1 MLDSDTDND
10 KGTPNAIKLAGNSC
24 GCIMEIDVDSS
35 MNAVSAKMLVCGTP
49 QSVTGDP
56 NACIV
61 DGIANPDNVAMIP
74 DYKQLLIGE
83 DTSKHDNN
91 LVWVYDL
98 HSGDLTRVASVPTGA
113 ETTSPYWFT
122 VGDWSYI
129 SMVAQHP
136 DDMDA
141 YVGYIGPFPRKS
153 GMHWRKP
160 IATWTEMAY
169 PSGFFKSATIASH
182 HISIDSDAHHHPY
195 DDHHSHHHYS
205 SAIEQKIGYFYYS
218 VGDRIGI
225 HFMSHSSHVLMFHFP
240 SFEHFVPS
248 NMTLID
254 AFFIGPHIPGRVT
267 TKTGTAH
274 QFVYNVNADGTKG
287 EVHS

>member
-141 YVGYIGPFPRKS
+141 YVGYIGPFPVRALPPLAD
-153 GMHWRKP
+153 WR
-160 IATWTEMAY
+160 ELRY
-169 PSGFFKSATIASH
+169 PEGVAKT
-182 HISIDSDAHHHPY
+182 
-195 DDHHSHHHYS
+195 
-205 SAIEQKIGYFYYS
+205 
-218 VGDRIGI
+218 
-225 HFMSHSSHVLMFHFP
+225 HVLSSPLVSLSSIEETGMIGFDTLHRSREQLGEIGHFLACVRFQVAFERVKDFSFHVNNAGF
-240 SFEHFVPS
+240 SQVPCFWA
-248 NMTLID
+248 L
-254 AFFIGPHIPGRVT
+254 
-267 TKTGTAH
+267 
-274 QFVYNVNADGTKG
+274 
-287 EVHS
+287 

>member
-129 SMVAQHP
+129 SMVAQTP
-136 DDMDA
+136 MTWMLTSGTSGLSQGREA
-141 YVGYIGPFPRKS
+141 CIGPLLEQPGSKLPILS
-153 GMHWRKP
+153 GMIR
-160 IATWTEMAY
+160 
-169 PSGFFKSATIASH
+169 
-182 HISIDSDAHHHPY
+182 
-195 DDHHSHHHYS
+195 
-205 SAIEQKIGYFYYS
+205 
-218 VGDRIGI
+218 R
-225 HFMSHSSHVLMFHFP
+225 L
-240 SFEHFVPS
+240 
-248 NMTLID
+248 
-254 AFFIGPHIPGRVT
+254 
-267 TKTGTAH
+267 
-274 QFVYNVNADGTKG
+274 
-287 EVHS
+287 

>member
-83 DTSKHDNN
+83 DTGKHDNN

-141 YVGYIGPFPRKS
+141 YVGYIGPFPRKR
-153 GMHWRKP
+153 GMHWTSPRT
-160 IATWTEMAY
+160 TWKQIAY
-169 PSGFFKSATIASH
+169 PVGNDQTFVRSTSSVTI
-182 HISIDSDAHHHPY
+182 DN
-195 DDHHSHHHYS
+195 
-205 SAIEQKIGYFYYS
+205 G
-218 VGDRIGI
+218 VGDHVVGYDLL
-225 HFMSHSSHVLMFHFP
+225 HSSGD
-240 SFEHFVPS
+240 SF
-248 NMTLID
+248 N
-254 AFFIGPHIPGRVT
+254 G
-267 TKTGTAH
+267 K
-274 QFVYNVNADGTKG
+274 
-287 EVHS
+287 